1 MSRNLKELI
10 REMTLEEK
18 AGLCSG
24 ADFWNTMGIE
34 RLGIPSAMMTDGPHG
49 LRKQEGAADHL
60 GLNKSVNAVCFP
72 AACATASSFDVEL
85 MERMGQI
92 LGDECQAENV
102 GMLLGP
108 AVNIKRS
115 PLCGRNFEYMSEDPY
130 LTGKMASAYIRG
142 VQSKGIGTSMKHFA
156 VNNQET
162 DRMQISSEVSERAFR
177 EIYLPAFEEAVK
189 KAQPKTVMCSY
200 NKINGVFSSENKKLL
215 TDILRDEWGFEGYVV
230 SDWGAVNDRVK
241 GLKAGLDLEMPGSE
255 GYNTRK
261 IIRAVEN
268 GELEEEIL
276 DRTVERILKV
286 VFSYADN
293 RKAETVFDREKDH
306 KAAADI
312 ETECAVLLENKG
324 ALPLRKE
331 QKIVYIGEFAKK
343 PRYQGGGSSHINTD
357 SVVSALE
364 TAVRKGRAVEYVK
377 GFSSERDEMTEEDL
391 KQACEAAAGADVVVI
406 FAGLPDSF
414 ESEGYDR
421 KHLGMP
427 NCQNALIE
435 AVAEAQPNTIVV
447 LHNGAP
453 IEMPWLGKV
462 KAVLEA
468 YLGGQAV
475 GGAVVNV
482 LYGNANPSGR
492 LAETF
497 PLRIQD
503 TPCYLNYGGE
513 HDKSVY
519 SEGVFVGYRY
529 YTSKEM
535 EVLFPFGYGLSYT
548 TFSYGNLTVDKKE
561 FKESEKLLVSVD
573 VTNTGACTGKEV
585 VQLYVAP
592 KGGTII
598 RPVRELKAFEK
609 TELAPGETKTVTF
622 ELDSRAYAYWNTEIH
637 DWHVETGA
645 YEIQICRNAQE
656 VLLSEEVQVESET
669 VLPKVYTLNSTMG
682 EIMADPK
689 GKAILE
695 QAMGEME
702 GMDGES
708 TEEQMQDDSGVIN
721 DEMMAAMME
730 AMPLRQMLSFVPGVT
745 KEALNQLVA
754 ALNAAE

>member
-1 MSRNLKELI
+1 MSSNLKELI
-10 REMTLEEK
+10 RQMTLEEK

-34 RLGIPSAMMTDGPHG
+34 RLGIPSVMMTDGPHG

-85 MERMGQI
+85 MECMGQI

-156 VNNQET
+156 ANNQET

-241 GLKAGLDLEMPGSE
+241 GLKAGLDLEMPGSG

-261 IIRAVEN
+261 IIQAVEN

-286 VFSYADN
+286 VFSYTDN

-312 ETECAVLLENKG
+312 ETECAVLLENRG
-324 ALPLRKE
+324 VLPLKKE
-331 QKIVYIGEFAKK
+331 QKVVYIGEFAKK

>member
-10 REMTLEEK
+10 RQMTLEEK

-34 RLGIPSAMMTDGPHG
+34 RLGIPSVMMTDGPHG

-102 GMLLGP
+102 SILLGP

-156 VNNQET
+156 ANNQET

-189 KAQPKTVMCSY
+189 KAYPKTVMCSY

-241 GLKAGLDLEMPGSE
+241 GLKAGLDLEMPGSG

-261 IIRAVEN
+261 IIQAVEN

-286 VFSYADN
+286 VFSYTDN

-312 ETECAVLLENKG
+312 ETECAVLLENRG
-324 ALPLRKE
+324 VLPLKKE
-331 QKIVYIGEFAKK
+331 QKVVYIGEFAKK

-377 GFSSERDEMTEEDL
+377 GFSSERDEMTEEEL

-406 FAGLPDSF
+406 FA
-414 ESEGYDR
+414 
-421 KHLGMP
+421 
-427 NCQNALIE
+427 
-435 AVAEAQPNTIVV
+435 
-447 LHNGAP
+447 
-453 IEMPWLGKV
+453 
-462 KAVLEA
+462 
-468 YLGGQAV
+468 
-475 GGAVVNV
+475 
-482 LYGNANPSGR
+482 
-492 LAETF
+492 
-497 PLRIQD
+497 
-503 TPCYLNYGGE
+503 
-513 HDKSVY
+513 
-519 SEGVFVGYRY
+519 
-529 YTSKEM
+529 
-535 EVLFPFGYGLSYT
+535 
-548 TFSYGNLTVDKKE
+548 
-561 FKESEKLLVSVD
+561 
-573 VTNTGACTGKEV
+573 
-585 VQLYVAP
+585 
-592 KGGTII
+592 
-598 RPVRELKAFEK
+598 
-609 TELAPGETKTVTF
+609 
-622 ELDSRAYAYWNTEIH
+622 
-637 DWHVETGA
+637 
-645 YEIQICRNAQE
+645 
-656 VLLSEEVQVESET
+656 
-669 VLPKVYTLNSTMG
+669 
-682 EIMADPK
+682 
-689 GKAILE
+689 
-695 QAMGEME
+695 
-702 GMDGES
+702 
-708 TEEQMQDDSGVIN
+708 
-721 DEMMAAMME
+721 
-730 AMPLRQMLSFVPGVT
+730 
-745 KEALNQLVA
+745 
-754 ALNAAE
+754 